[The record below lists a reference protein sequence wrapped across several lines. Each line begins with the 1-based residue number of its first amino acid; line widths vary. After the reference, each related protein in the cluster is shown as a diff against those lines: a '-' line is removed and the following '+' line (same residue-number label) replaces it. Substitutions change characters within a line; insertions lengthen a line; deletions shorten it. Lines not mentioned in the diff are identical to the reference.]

1 MGKNKQDILEESEIV
16 ETTTNLIFGLLKLA
30 EILKSNYEEE

>member
-16 ETTTNLIFGLLKLA
+16 ETTTKFEFNLWFAKVSRNIK
-30 EILKSNYEEE
+30 K